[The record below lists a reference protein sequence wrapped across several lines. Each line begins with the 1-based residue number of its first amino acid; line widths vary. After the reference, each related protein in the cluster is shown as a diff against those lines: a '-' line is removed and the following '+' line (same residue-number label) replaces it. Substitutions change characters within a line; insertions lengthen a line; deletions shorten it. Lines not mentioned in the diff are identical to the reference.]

1 MGDSEK
7 LRKEL
12 LMRAKQLKS
21 RFEALAIR
29 LEETAAPAASLT
41 PPATTAAWA
50 PPVQPLAQ
58 PVEPAPDFRLADFP
72 EAVRKLKQILT
83 VLRRHR
89 DAGAFNQPVDAQALQ
104 IPDYHTII
112 QHPMDLGTVA
122 KKLDNYHQHYTT
134 AQELAEDV
142 RLIWQNC
149 KLYNGQQHALSQSA
163 AELERSF
170 ETKFKQVLDR
180 YSGNAVDPDVG
191 NAAKRPK
198 NDADRKPEGPMT
210 YEEKQQLGQ
219 MIGML
224 DNQYSTQVFDLIHS
238 SCPMALDDTS
248 DEVELDI
255 EKLDVQTARK
265 LERFVK
271 SVLNRPQGR
280 SA

>member
-1 MGDSEK
+1 MSDHAQ

-12 LMRAKQLKS
+12 LARAQQLKA
-21 RFEALAIR
+21 RAEALAVR
-29 LEETAAPAASLT
+29 LEETAPTAGSPAGGPGS
-41 PPATTAAWA
+41 WA

-58 PVEPAPDFRLADFP
+58 PAEAAPNFRLADYP
-72 EAVRKLKQILT
+72 EAVRKLKQIIT

-89 DAGAFNQPVDAQALQ
+89 DAAAFNQPVDAKALQ

-112 QHPMDLGTVA
+112 LRPMDLGTVA
-122 KKLDNYHQHYTT
+122 KRLDNYHQHYTM
-134 AQELAEDV
+134 AQDLAEDV
-142 RLIWQNC
+142 RLIWHNC

-163 AELERSF
+163 SELERIF
-170 ETKFKQVLDR
+170 EAKFKQVVDR
-180 YSGNAVDPDVG
+180 YSAGGAELESAP
-191 NAAKRPK
+191 KRPK
-198 NDADRKPEGPMT
+198 TDADGRPEVPMT
-210 YEEKQQLGQ
+210 YEEKQHLGQ

-224 DNQYSTQVFDLIHS
+224 DNQYSTQVFDLIHT

-255 EKLDVQTARK
+255 EKLDVHTARK

-271 SVLNRPQGR
+271 SVLDRQGR